1 MKFLPKLVNSFSQKL
16 KLNRKD
22 TTYSKSNYFEI
33 FNLNDLPVTPDEE
46 DAILDA
52 REEIMREE
60 KKKEEEKK
68 VKMQNEKEQQLNKI
82 EMKKPKELVN
92 GLKYTFDCTGAGLQ
106 IKSVLSEKLTNDF
119 ILSK

>member
-1 MKFLPKLVNSFSQKL
+1 MSIR
-16 KLNRKD
+16 RKD
-22 TTYSKSNYFEI
+22 TVMSRQNYEI
-33 FNLNDLPVTPDEE
+33 FALGDLPIPPDEDYVIRE
-46 DAILDA
+46 A
-52 REEIMREE
+52 RDEMMREE

-68 VKMQNEKEQQLNKI
+68 IKMQIEKDQQASKI

-92 GLKYTFDCTGAGLQ
+92 GLKYTFDCTGAGIQ